1 MMTTKKRKDDNMS
14 DIKITNLERLKMEV
28 QGIDFDD
35 DILIVYLMEN
45 DLTHNDEYDPTSNT
59 NKKAIYQTAVN
70 VLESLANNPQM
81 MKNYKTD
88 DISITHFHTNLLNQ
102 IDNLNRK
109 IRTMQNDDMV
119 ADNDA
124 KFVWFFK

>member
-1 MMTTKKRKDDNMS
+1 MILKH
-14 DIKITNLERLKMEV
+14 ITERMIIMNNLERLQMEV
-28 QGIDFDD
+28 KGIDFEVDE
-35 DILIVYLMEN
+35 LIVYLMEN
-45 DLTHNDEYDPTSNT
+45 DLTYNDEYDPTSNT

-70 VLESLANNPQM
+70 ILESLANNPQM
-81 MKNYKTD
+81 MKNYKTE

-119 ADNDA
+119 SDNDA
-124 KFVWFFK
+124 SFVWMFRDNIF